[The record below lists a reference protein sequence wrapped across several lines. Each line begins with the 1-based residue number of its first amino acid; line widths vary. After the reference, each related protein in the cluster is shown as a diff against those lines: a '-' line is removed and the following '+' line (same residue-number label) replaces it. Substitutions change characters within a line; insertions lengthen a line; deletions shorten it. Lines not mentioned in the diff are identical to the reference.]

1 MSKRTEPLHKK
12 QCRTT
17 PHHHERNTT
26 TRPNNTGGVCGGATW
41 AKCADAPACLLR
53 IIKLRVRS
61 HTRLTWWM
69 CTNSAPYYAGCC
81 NIHSH
86 PPWNRWLTKQSLSNQ
101 NMHPL
106 EKINKIINYQMLEQ
120 ASSFHPWG
128 RQATGP
134 GNGPFWGTSQPFLL
148 LRKARKK
155 NEIHKK
161 CRQQKK
167 TFCQNKIYAQL
178 NHKRNY

>member
-134 GNGPFWGTSQPFLL
+134 GNGPFREPPHSLSSFWGKTE
-148 LRKARKK
+148 K

-161 CRQQKK
+161 MSTAKK
-167 TFCQNKIYAQL
+167 KHFAKTKFMHN
-178 NHKRNY
+178 

>member
-1 MSKRTEPLHKK
+1 MSKRTEPWHKK

-86 PPWNRWLTKQSLSNQ
+86 PPWNRWRTKQSLSNQ

-106 EKINKIINYQMLEQ
+106 EKINKIINYQK
-120 ASSFHPWG
+120 AW
-128 RQATGP
+128 A
-134 GNGPFWGTSQPFLL
+134 GNFLPSMRTTSDRPRKWTLWGTSQPFLL

-155 NEIHKK
+155 RNPQKNVDSKK
-161 CRQQKK
+161 KHFAK
-167 TFCQNKIYAQL
+167 TKFMHN
-178 NHKRNY
+178 